1 VSREKLHQTH
11 HLAVKQRIPE
21 KSKKKTFLSPR
32 LLTMASFSV
41 RNRVAMFEKPSVVTE
56 PEAEVSK
63 NIGAVKSPVSPSA
76 RSATSYLSSY
86 SPKSARS
93 SPLGVG
99 PYSSARNSPRNNDTS
114 GNGVTSPRT
123 KTPRKPTTPKIST
136 TPRRKQQ
143 TKATGKIASPFLSAN
158 DQASK
163 PVVLPSKSNTLPPG
177 WGTTNLRSSGLVSG
191 SHFKN
196 ASNHESQ
203 EENESRDA
211 SWSATKE
218 ITETRDEDLLQNSLN
233 AAQVVLEEEKSNGG
247 SSNASSRSSLST
259 RELSDVAKRAL
270 NIAKKKSLSPNPQ
283 HNSGPA
289 VLHAPNAATGPATT
303 TPSQSWKAAAGPAK
317 KTGPASAPHI
327 PKSIVA
333 APGSANNVPPSPGAG
348 RVKNRAAAVAA
359 AKKNRAKTAIT
370 ANNANTAEARRAL
383 LANAKK
389 NKEKKDEA
397 ARHLAEK
404 KEDDDVEVSARL
416 GMKATRVLAMKNSFH
431 KSDHSRD
438 DTSSVTSFESNR
450 SRRIDHPAFAAR
462 AMGASP
468 KPKKPDGNDAD
479 KPFSAELISS
489 FRHFSA
495 ARTEKEVEKQAERS
509 SIENDGRPPTPKTLR
524 AAMQGVMVQSK
535 ASSHTRGDASMDDSF
550 LEQEDSLHSMSG
562 RNYFEE
568 GAYIGSLSDSNTFSM
583 LSSMNDTPSNTAFRK
598 YGVESAMSPGPSMR
612 SGHSMA
618 HSIISTTPTAHSTAR
633 NADFD
638 YLLKTPSTSKTSG
651 ADPEEEKSGQD
662 KDNAQSLR
670 SGDSGARSTSP
681 PGKSLLIS
689 ELSCIAEVVAKRCC
703 IECRFCARGRCE
715 EGCRS

>member
-1 VSREKLHQTH
+1 
-11 HLAVKQRIPE
+11 
-21 KSKKKTFLSPR
+21 
-32 LLTMASFSV
+32 
-41 RNRVAMFEKPSVVTE
+41 MFEKPSVDTE

-63 NIGAVKSPVSPSA
+63 NIGAVKSPVSPGA
-76 RSATSYLSSY
+76 RSASSYLSSY
-86 SPKSARS
+86 SHKSARS
-93 SPLGVG
+93 SPLGEG
-99 PYSSARNSPRNNDTS
+99 PYSSARNSPRNNYTS

-123 KTPRKPTTPKIST
+123 TTPRKPPTPKIST

-143 TKATGKIASPFLSAN
+143 TKRNGKIASPFMSAN

-163 PVVLPSKSNTLPPG
+163 PVVLPSKSSTVPPG
-177 WGTTNLRSSGLVSG
+177 WGTANLRSTGLVSG
-191 SHFKN
+191 SPFKN
-196 ASNHESQ
+196 ADNHES
-203 EENESRDA
+203 EEVNESRDA
-211 SWSATKE
+211 SWSAKKE
-218 ITETRDEDLLQNSLN
+218 ITETRDEALLKNSLN
-233 AAQVVLEEEKSNGG
+233 AASVVLEEEKSNAG

-259 RELSDVAKRAL
+259 MELSDIAKRAL
-270 NIAKKKSLSPNPQ
+270 NIAKKKSLSPKPQ
-283 HNSGPA
+283 HNSGPS
-289 VLHAPNAATGPATT
+289 VLPAPNAATGPATT

-317 KTGPASAPHI
+317 KTGPAAAP
-327 PKSIVA
+327 SIARSTAA

-359 AKKNRAKTAIT
+359 AKRNRAKTANT
-370 ANNANTAEARRAL
+370 ANSAEARRAL

-404 KEDDDVEVSARL
+404 KEADDVEVSARL
-416 GMKATRVLAMKNSFH
+416 GMKASRVLAMKNSFN
-431 KSDHSRD
+431 KSEHLRD
-438 DTSSVTSFESNR
+438 DTSSVASFESNR

-479 KPFSAELISS
+479 NPFSAELISS

-495 ARTEKEVEKQAERS
+495 ARTEKEVGKQAEGF

-524 AAMQGVMVQSK
+524 AAVQGAKVQSK

-568 GAYIGSLSDSNTFSM
+568 GAYLSSMSGSNAFSM
-583 LSSMNDTPSNTAFRK
+583 MSSMNDQYTPSNTAFRK

-638 YLLKTPSTSKTSG
+638 YLLKTPSTSKTSP
-651 ADPEEEKSGQD
+651 ADPGEEKTGQD
-662 KDNAQSLR
+662 KDNAQSIR

-689 ELSCIAEVVAKRCC
+689 ELRLH
-703 IECRFCARGRCE
+703 CRICG
-715 EGCRS
+715 